1 MAYYS
6 GFTDSNHQIILKK
19 INQLISTCTYVYT
32 LYSTSHMPLTR
43 YPKKKPEEQ
52 MRNCCHLGLCE
63 RQIPNKL
70 RACSAAFD
78 ITASSAMVTALS
90 QNQGSMKESLHVWN
104 LVSNN
109 QRQTKVYIFK
119 RIMWLMYEC
128 MFNLYVV
135 DIYSSVQIM

>member
-6 GFTDSNHQIILKK
+6 GFKASNHQIILKK

-32 LYSTSHMPLTR
+32 LYCTSHMPLTR

-70 RACSAAFD
+70 RAF
-78 ITASSAMVTALS
+78 ALLRLTS
-90 QNQGSMKESLHVWN
+90 LLLLLWSLHSPKTKIQSKRVCKCGLWFPIIRD
-104 LVSNN
+104 
-109 QRQTKVYIFK
+109 RQKCT
-119 RIMWLMYEC
+119 
-128 MFNLYVV
+128 
-135 DIYSSVQIM
+135 YSKE